1 MKSAEKEVLVA
12 LNLSVPSSIPNT
24 LMERVADLE
33 RKNKQ
38 QAEKI
43 AKLQEDVHRLK
54 MEYYSD
60 YEDKMRHPNYGGSI

>member
-1 MKSAEKEVLVA
+1 MA
-12 LNLSVPSSIPNT
+12 LNLSILSDLPNT

>member
-1 MKSAEKEVLVA
+1 
-12 LNLSVPSSIPNT
+12 
-24 LMERVADLE
+24 MERVADLE